1 MNFRNLCHNLRLRK
15 MPIFRIVITCLLF
28 LVISDKAI
36 FDSVISNFSTMQI
49 QNPETIFMG
58 AVNISRLISL
68 QYSIAFGLGY
78 LFIELASFVAIAIAV
93 LAVIKFLFGFEVVST
108 KNVELSSYVNIFQTN
123 DIYLKTSKFIC

>member
-1 MNFRNLCHNLRLRK
+1 
-15 MPIFRIVITCLLF
+15 MPIFRIVIACLLF
-28 LVISDKAI
+28 LVISDKMM
-36 FDSVISNFSTMQI
+36 FDSVISNFSAMKI

-78 LFIELASFVAIAIAV
+78 LLVEIASFVAIAIVV
-93 LAVIKFLFGFEVVST
+93 LAVIKFLFGFEFVST
-108 KNVELSSYVNIFQTN
+108 KNVELSSYINIFQTN